1 MNKIIRIISLIG
13 LLVLIIGF
21 STAPTFA
28 YDAGVAISI
37 PSIDVNA
44 PIVTLPIRDLPHGRT
59 WDTSGLSMAVGYMEH
74 TAWFGQGGNVV
85 LGGHSELG
93 RGQADIFYH
102 LDQVAVGDEIIIY
115 LDGSERRYVVAS
127 VFSVD
132 QNDVSIVRPTPHEQ
146 LTIMTCDLESFDS
159 GNYNNRVVV
168 VAYPA

>member
-1 MNKIIRIISLIG
+1 MNKVTRSISLIAF
-13 LLVLIIGF
+13 LILIVGF
-21 STAPTFA
+21 NAFPA
-28 YDAGVAISI
+28 LANDAGAAISI
-37 PSIDVNA
+37 PSIDVTA
-44 PIVTLPIRDLPHGRT
+44 PIVTLPLRDLPHGRT

-102 LDQVAVGDEIIIY
+102 LDQVAVGDEIIIRVGG
-115 LDGSERRYVVAS
+115 DERRYVVAN

-132 QNDVSIVRPTPHEQ
+132 ENDVSIVRPTSQEQ
-146 LTIMTCDLESFDS
+146 LTIMTCDLGSFDG
-159 GNYNNRVVV
+159 GNYNSRVVV